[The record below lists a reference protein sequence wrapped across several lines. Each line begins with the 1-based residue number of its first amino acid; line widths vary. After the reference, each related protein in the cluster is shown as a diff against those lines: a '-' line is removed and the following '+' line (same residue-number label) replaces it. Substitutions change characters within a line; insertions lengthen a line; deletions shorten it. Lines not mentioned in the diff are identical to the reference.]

1 MYSIGVDIGGMSMK
15 IGLVN
20 EKGLVVDIA
29 TVTTGE
35 YDAPEVTIGN
45 LNKAINELIAKQG
58 LYKDDVNGVGIG
70 VPGVVNLK
78 TGMVDNAANL
88 HWEYVPLQKMV
99 EEGTGLHVRLTND
112 ANAAALGEAR
122 FGFKWRYPNV
132 VMLTLGTGVGGGL
145 ILDGKLYEGNQGKGA
160 ELGHSTLFL
169 HGEHCN
175 CGRDGCIEAYASA
188 TALMRDTKKAMVKN
202 RDSKLWELVNG
213 DIEQVNGKIPFDAAK
228 AGDPTAIEVVDNYIM
243 YLGEAIL
250 NFNNIF
256 RPNAFIL
263 SGGVAK
269 QGDYLIS
276 RLKEY
281 CGKYDWG
288 YKNTPVPELL
298 IATLGYHSG
307 IIGAASL
314 YL

>member
-1 MYSIGVDIGGMSMK
+1 MYAIGVDIGGMSMK

-20 EKGLVVDIA
+20 EKGRVVD
-29 TVTTGE
+29 TVTVVTNE
-35 YDAPEVTIGN
+35 HDPYEVTIKN
-45 LNKAINELIAKQG
+45 LNEGILELIKKQN
-58 LYKDDVNGVGIG
+58 LYHDDVNGIGIG

-88 HWEYVPLQKMV
+88 HWEYVPLKKMV
-99 EEGTGLHVRLTND
+99 EEGTGIQVRLTND

-122 FGFKWRYPNV
+122 FGFKWKYPNV

-175 CGRDGCIEAYASA
+175 CGRNGCVEAYASA
-188 TALMRDTKKAMVKN
+188 SALMRQARQAMEEDKN
-202 RDSKLWELVNG
+202 SLMWQLAEG
-213 DIEQVNGKIPFDAAK
+213 DINKVNGKIPFDACK
-228 AGDPTAIEVVDNYIM
+228 AGDPAGKKVIDNYVM
-243 YLGEAIL
+243 YLGETIL

-269 QGDYLIS
+269 QGDYLIE

-281 CGKYDWG
+281 CDKYDWG

-298 IATLGYHSG
+298 IATLGYESG

>member
-228 AGDPTAIEVVDNYIM
+228 AGDLTAIEVVDNYIM